1 MDVLTT
7 FGLFGVLFTTAVPG
21 LHHAIDLAVELHRHL
36 SVVFADGGRL
46 TLGYTLLKIGATV
59 AAKIGSSRLKSG
71 MLASR

>member
-1 MDVLTT
+1 MDVLTA
-7 FGLFGVLFTTAVPG
+7 FGLFGVLFTTVVPE
-21 LHHAIDLAVELHRHL
+21 LHHAIDLAVEQHRHL

-46 TLGYTLLKIGATV
+46 KLGYTLLKIGATV